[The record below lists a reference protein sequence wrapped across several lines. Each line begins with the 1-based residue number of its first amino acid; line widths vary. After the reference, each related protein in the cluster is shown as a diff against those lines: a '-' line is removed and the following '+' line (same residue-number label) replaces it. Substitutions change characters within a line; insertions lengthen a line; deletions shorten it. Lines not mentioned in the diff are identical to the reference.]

1 METIAP
7 YVPGLLLVYSAFL
20 LAVMSPGP
28 GVLALMGTS
37 MHSGRKAGVCFAV
50 GIVLGSITWGT
61 LTVAGLSV
69 VMAKFGYLLFLIK
82 IFGGCYLLWMACK
95 AFRSATTRQELAAR
109 VAPASLKPRQLILR
123 GYLVMLTRSEGDFQ
137 LDRHCFA
144 RNSEQR
150 ALVARRR
157 AGLRH
162 DDPVVPGQH
171 VLRPALFHQRHAE
184 GLRTG
189 KTLHPGG
196 SGHVLRLCRR
206 QDDHLGINRA
216 RRSAKAC
223 SCGALAL
230 SLGNE

>member
-123 GYLVMLTRSEGDFQ
+123 GYLVMLTNPKAIFSWI
-137 LDRHCFA
+137 A
-144 RNSEQR
+144 IVS
-150 ALVARRR
+150 
-157 AGLRH
+157 
-162 DDPVVPGQH
+162 
-171 VLRPALFHQRHAE
+171 
-184 GLRTG
+184 
-189 KTLHPGG
+189 
-196 SGHVLRLCRR
+196 
-206 QDDHLGINRA
+206 LGIQNNAPWWLGVVLVSGTTTLSFLVNMSYALLFSTSVMLRAYARA
-216 RRSAKAC
+216 RRSIQAV
-223 SCGALAL
+223 
-230 SLGNE
+230 LGTFFAFAGVKMITSA